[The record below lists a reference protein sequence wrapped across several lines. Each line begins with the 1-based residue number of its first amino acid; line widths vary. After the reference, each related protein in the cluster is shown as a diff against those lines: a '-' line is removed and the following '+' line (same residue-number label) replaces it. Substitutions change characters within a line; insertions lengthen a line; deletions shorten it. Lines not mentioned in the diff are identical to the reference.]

1 MELTVVHDEET
12 FSYLF
17 EVRKQP
23 MWAMKKNEEKL
34 SVSLNTLSFL

>member
-1 MELTVVHDEET
+1 MDLTVAHDKET

-23 MWAMKKNEEKL
+23 MWAMKKK
-34 SVSLNTLSFL
+34 